1 MNTHTPINSSLDP
14 LLFNDGI
21 LQAQMEL
28 EHLSSKPFSSSLN
41 AEQEWRLSH

>member
-1 MNTHTPINSSLDP
+1 MNTHTPINSSLRP

-28 EHLSSKPFSSSLN
+28 EYLYSNPFTSSLN
-41 AEQEWRLSH
+41 AVQEWRLSH